1 MIYCYSEYMVR
12 QRLSDKLEQYRRR
25 CLLQQHDGYALR
37 FQILDS
43 ARASFK
49 RIGFEKTRIADICR
63 ELGISRRIFHQHF
76 QSLDEVL
83 EVLWAR

>member
-1 MIYCYSEYMVR
+1 MNYYYIEYMVQ
-12 QRLSDKLEQYRRR
+12 QRINDELEECRRR
-25 CLLQQHDGYALR
+25 RLLKQHDGYSLR
-37 FQILDS
+37 SHILHS
-43 ARASFK
+43 ARSSFK

-63 ELGISRRIFHQHF
+63 ELGISRKIFHQHF